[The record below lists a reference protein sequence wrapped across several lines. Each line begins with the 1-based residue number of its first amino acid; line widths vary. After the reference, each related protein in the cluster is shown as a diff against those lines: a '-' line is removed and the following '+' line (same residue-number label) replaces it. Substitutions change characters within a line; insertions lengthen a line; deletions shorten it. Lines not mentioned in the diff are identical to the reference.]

1 MRVYR
6 PLAGRCQCRAGVHT
20 QAVAPGFLVFY
31 TGYTSDMT
39 DNNIHRAIQ
48 AARNNALWCDAVC
61 RANDAPGEFH
71 PSIWLNR
78 HAVPPFYSNAVTL
91 TAGGAAQQVALIAEL
106 AAARR
111 SFSVKDSF
119 SALDL
124 RPLGF
129 HILFEATWLW
139 RAADLP
145 ALGAP
150 PGLSWSVVRDAAA
163 LGRWEAAWAGLHAG
177 QLVAD
182 HERIFRRPLL
192 AEPGVALLA
201 GERDGAVIAVA
212 AANLTGDADGQ
223 VAGLSNVFAPPDA
236 VETAWAGAIAFAAG
250 LFPGRPLAGYERG
263 DDLTLAR
270 SMGFAPCSE
279 LCVWTRH

>member
-1 MRVYR
+1 MTN
-6 PLAGRCQCRAGVHT
+6 PE
-20 QAVAPGFLVFY
+20 PG
-31 TGYTSDMT
+31 
-39 DNNIHRAIQ
+39 AAEQ

-61 RANDAPGEFH
+61 RANDAPGDFH

-78 HAVPPFYSNAVTL
+78 HTVPPFYSNAVTL
-91 TAGGAAQQVALIAEL
+91 TAGGAVQQAALIAEL

-124 RPLGF
+124 RPSGF

-139 RAADLP
+139 READLP
-145 ALGAP
+145 APGAP
-150 PGLSWSVVRDAAA
+150 PGLSWSVVRDEDA
-163 LGRWEAAWAGLHAG
+163 LARWEAAWVAGDEAHAG
-177 QLVAD
+177 QPVAD

-201 GERDGAVIAVA
+201 GARDGAVIAVA

-223 VAGLSNVFAPPDA
+223 VVGLSNVFAPPDA

-250 LFPGRPLAGYERG
+250 LFPGRPLVSYERG
-263 DDLTLAR
+263 NDLTLAR
-270 SMGFAPCSE
+270 SMGFAPCGE
-279 LCVWTRH
+279 LRVWTRH